1 MKTATFP
8 SLRVEPELRQDAE
21 KLLEAGE
28 SLSQFIET
36 ALRSQIALRKANA
49 EFLARGLA
57 SRDKARQTGRY
68 IQAED
73 VLKKLNAK
81 LEAKKKA

>member
-8 SLRVEPELRQDAE
+8 SLRVEPQLRQDAE
-21 KLLEAGE
+21 ELLEAGE

-36 ALRSQIALRKANA
+36 ALRSQIALRKANT

-57 SRDKARQTGRY
+57 SRDKARQTGCY
-68 IQAED
+68 VQAED
-73 VLKKLNAK
+73 VLEKLNTRRQAR
-81 LEAKKKA
+81 KA